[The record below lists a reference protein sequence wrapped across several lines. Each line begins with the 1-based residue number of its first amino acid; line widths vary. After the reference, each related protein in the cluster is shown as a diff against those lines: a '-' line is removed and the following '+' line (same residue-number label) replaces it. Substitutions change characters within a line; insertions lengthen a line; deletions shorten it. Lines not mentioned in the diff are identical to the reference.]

1 MEVTFIVKELFETES
16 RIKCVFFRVL
26 VLKLGGKVKMT

>member
-16 RIKCVFFRVL
+16 RIKWVFFEC
-26 VLKLGGKVKMT
+26 